1 MSKIAC
7 SIPLAGSSLV
17 VSGIAHHTQNKP
29 KTNHAITIHRTD
41 TRRIIR
47 HRLFG
52 LRRSRHHLRFAAFR
66 PVRQRT

>member
-7 SIPLAGSSLV
+7 AVRLAGSGLV
-17 VSGIAHHTQNKP
+17 VSGIAHHTQTKP

-47 HRLFG
+47 PRLFG
-52 LRRSRHHLRFAAFR
+52 LRRSRHHLRLAAFR